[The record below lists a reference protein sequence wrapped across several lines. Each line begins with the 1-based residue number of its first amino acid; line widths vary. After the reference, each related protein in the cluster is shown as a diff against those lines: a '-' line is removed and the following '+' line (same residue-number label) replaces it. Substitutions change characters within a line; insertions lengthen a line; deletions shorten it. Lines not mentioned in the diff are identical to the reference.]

1 MSTNIKIEIRK
12 MDITLPHMRRPRRKE
27 QSSNFFL
34 YSLNLEFRKD
44 SKCPF
49 LNFMSVVVME
59 GIRRDAFKVAAIT
72 LNMRD
77 VYIAAF
83 KVAFDGYQKCI
94 D

>member
-1 MSTNIKIEIRK
+1 MRKID
-12 MDITLPHMRRPRRKE
+12 MTLPHISKPSRKE
-27 QSSNFFL
+27 QSSKFFL
-34 YSLNLEFRKD
+34 YSFHLEFRKD

-59 GIRRDAFKVAAIT
+59 GIKRDAFKVAAIM

-83 KVAFDGYQKCI
+83 KVSFDGYHERI

>member
-1 MSTNIKIEIRK
+1 MRRKIKIEMRK
-12 MDITLPHMRRPRRKE
+12 IDMTLPHMRRPSRKE
-27 QSSNFFL
+27 QSSKFFL
-34 YSLNLEFRKD
+34 YSFHLGFRKD

-77 VYIAAF
+77 EYIAAF
-83 KVAFDGYQKCI
+83 KVAFDGYHVCT